1 MKSKYRNELNK
12 CPGLASID
20 GYFVSSKVFKAIA
33 SGAQSKQDRDKLPYL
48 LDELLLINM
57 IVNAV
62 RMNRLNLPSILLPI
76 PQIAAPYLIDIDE

>member
-1 MKSKYRNELNK
+1 MSWSCQYRWVFCEFKS
-12 CPGLASID
+12 I
-20 GYFVSSKVFKAIA
+20 
-33 SGAQSKQDRDKLPYL
+33 QSNRDKLPYL